1 MIVEVSSETVVLVMS
16 LALLLTLVSGYP
28 LGFGLGGLAVIF
40 GLLFW
45 GPQVFEMFYSRMYGL
60 LSSYSYLAIPMFV
73 FMGVMVERSGVAER
87 LFEVMH
93 MWMGGL
99 GGGLAMATVMIGAM
113 LAACVGVIAASITML
128 GMIAF
133 PSMLKKGYNKEL
145 ACGAVC
151 AGGSLGILIPPSV
164 MLVVYGPMAELS
176 VGKLLMAAFVPGFML
191 AGLYV
196 VYIGVRCLIN
206 PSLAPVMPAE
216 ERKMPLGRKLW
227 LLITSMVPLMALILA
242 VLGSIFFGIAAP
254 TEAAA
259 VGALASIALAAGY
272 RSLNRS
278 VMKEAM
284 LGTLKMMAM
293 LLPMA
298 VGASMFTGI
307 FLGMGGGDVVAEAI
321 LAAPGGRWGSFTV
334 IMLIMVLL
342 GMFMGWLPILM
353 IMIPLVTPIGYQLGF
368 DPIWFALMICINLQ
382 IGFISPPFAV
392 SIFYLRGMAQPEW
405 GINMAIIIR
414 GVLPYIGLIA
424 IGIALCVAFPQ
435 IVLWLPGAM
444 IR

>member
-1 MIVEVSSETVVLVMS
+1 MIIEASSETIALIMG
-16 LALLLTLVSGYP
+16 LALLVVLVSGYP

-45 GPQVFEMFYSRMYGL
+45 GPQVFEMFYSRLYGL
-60 LSSYSYLAIPMFV
+60 LSNYSYLAIPLFV
-73 FMGVMVERSGVAER
+73 FMGVMVEKSGIADR

-93 MWMGGL
+93 LWMGGVA
-99 GGGLAMATVMIGAM
+99 GGLAMATVILGAM
-113 LAACVGVIAASITML
+113 IAACVGVIAASITML
-128 GMIAF
+128 GMIPF
-133 PSMLKKGYNKEL
+133 PSMLKRGYSKEL

-151 AGGSLGILIPPSV
+151 AVGSLGILIPPSV

-196 VYIGVRCLIN
+196 IYIGIRCLIN
-206 PSLAPVMPAE
+206 PSLGPVMSHE
-216 ERKMPLGRKLW
+216 ERNVLLKRKLW

-259 VGALASIALAAGY
+259 IGAIASIALAAGY
-272 RSLNRS
+272 RSLRWE

-284 LGTLKMMAM
+284 LGTLKLMAM

-307 FLGMGGGDVVAEAI
+307 FLGMGGGDVVSEAI
-321 LAAPGGRWGSFTV
+321 IAAPGGQWGSFTV

-353 IMIPLVTPIGYQLGF
+353 IMIPLVTPIGYELGF
-368 DPIWFALMICINLQ
+368 DPIWFAIMICLNLQ

-392 SIFYLRGMAQPEW
+392 SIFYLRGMAEPEW
-405 GINMAIIIR
+405 GITMATIIQ

-435 IVLWLPGAM
+435 IVLWLPQAM
-444 IR
+444 IK

>member
-1 MIVEVSSETVVLVMS
+1 MIIEASSETIVLVMG
-16 LALLLTLVSGYP
+16 LALLVVLASGYP
-28 LGFGLGGLAVIF
+28 LGFGLGGIAVIF

-45 GPQVFEMFYSRMYGL
+45 GPQVFEMFYSRLYGL

-73 FMGVMVERSGVAER
+73 FMGVMVERSGIADR

-93 MWMGGL
+93 MWMGGI
-99 GGGLAMATVMIGAM
+99 GGGLAMATIMIGAM

-133 PSMLKKGYNKEL
+133 PSMLKRGYNKEL
-145 ACGAVC
+145 ACGAIC

-191 AGLYV
+191 AALYV
-196 VYIGVRCLIN
+196 VYIGIRCLIN
-206 PSLAPVMPAE
+206 PSLGPVMPIE
-216 ERKMPLGRKLW
+216 ERKMPWKRKIW
-227 LLITSMVPLMALILA
+227 LLVTSMLPLMALILA

-259 VGALASIALAAGY
+259 VGAIASIALAAGY
-272 RSLNRS
+272 RSLTWK

-284 LGTLKMMAM
+284 TGTLKMMAM
-293 LLPMA
+293 LLPMV
-298 VGASMFTGI
+298 VGASMFIGI

-321 LAAPGGRWGSFTV
+321 LAAPGGRWGSFIV
-334 IMLIMVLL
+334 IMLIMVVL
-342 GMFMGWLPILM
+342 GMFMGWLAILM
-353 IMIPLVTPIGYQLGF
+353 IMIPLVTPLSYQLGF
-368 DPIWFALMICINLQ
+368 DPIWFAIMICMNLQ

-392 SIFYLRGMAQPEW
+392 SIFYLKGMAKPEW
-405 GINMAIIIR
+405 GINMNTIIR

-424 IGIALCVAFPQ
+424 LGIALCVAFPQ
-435 IVLWLPGAM
+435 IVLWLPQAM